1 MTRVI
6 YVLGLEPQ
14 WVGIIRII
22 LKIFTFVLAQ
32 FYLYGEGR
40 YRKMGQNV
48 RSIKCTI
55 AYFGWMIISICIK

>member
-22 LKIFTFVLAQ
+22 LKILTFVLAQ
-32 FYLYGEGR
+32 FYLYGERR
-40 YRKMGQNV
+40 YRM
-48 RSIKCTI
+48 
-55 AYFGWMIISICIK
+55 

>member
-14 WVGIIRII
+14 WVGIIS
-22 LKIFTFVLAQ
+22 LKILTFVLAQ
-32 FYLYGEGR
+32 FYLYGERR

-55 AYFGWMIISICIK
+55 AYFGWILGR